1 MRFVQ
6 NDAISLTVHRKKNP
20 KRCHFEPALYIF
32 FFPDAQKAREK
43 GFSFPSLRHLFHPLP
58 PPPTCLKTRTH
69 TPTCSVIMMKK
80 REGSYALQVAS
91 GRLYIDR
98 LKPPY
103 PAP

>member
-58 PPPTCLKTRTH
+58 PPPHLPKNPNPYPNMLCH
-69 TPTCSVIMMKK
+69 YDEEK
-80 REGSYALQVAS
+80 RGELRPAS
-91 GRLYIDR
+91 GFGAAIH
-98 LKPPY
+98 
-103 PAP
+103 